1 MNQHKRKKG
10 LRLLVLETGA
20 LMAPGTVPV
29 AENMK
34 PDLHLYFDL
43 DSEKQIW
50 INISNGK
57 LNYINLLEGHS

>member
-43 DSEKQIW
+43 DLEKQI
-50 INISNGK
+50 
-57 LNYINLLEGHS
+57 